1 MVKTKCVD
9 AQVEEEIAT
18 LRHVLASKVKASQE
32 LKRKLGFSVW
42 KEFQDDMSQGI
53 RNVKES
59 NVWVKQQQQVGRVCL
74 LDSVFLAI
82 I

>member
-1 MVKTKCVD
+1 M
-9 AQVEEEIAT
+9 
-18 LRHVLASKVKASQE
+18 ASKVRASQE

-59 NVWVKQQQQVGRVCL
+59 NVY
-74 LDSVFLAI
+74 VFLI
-82 I
+82 IIQILYVKLSFVLDQLLYHFSIFVFVDATYLKIIQLV